1 MGDNLRLS
9 SKQASIT
16 AGKAYYKKHAD
27 EINSALVLWIQR
39 YIDVE
44 WHFKYKVIPQ
54 KKLVLKK
61 ARPGVPG
68 RPFIALPSYD
78 RRLEPSTWPPSVWLW
93 LVLQDNSIYRLFL
106 DHVPAKHKDAVELVF
121 NWMFPT
127 NSTNS

>member
-27 EINSALVLWIQR
+27 EINSALVSWIR
-39 YIDVE
+39 GCVDVE

-61 ARPGVPG
+61 GHPL
-68 RPFIALPSYD
+68 IAPPSYD
-78 RRLEPSTWPPSVWLW
+78 RRLEPSTWPPHVWLW
-93 LVLQDNSIYRLFL
+93 LVLQDNSIYQLFL